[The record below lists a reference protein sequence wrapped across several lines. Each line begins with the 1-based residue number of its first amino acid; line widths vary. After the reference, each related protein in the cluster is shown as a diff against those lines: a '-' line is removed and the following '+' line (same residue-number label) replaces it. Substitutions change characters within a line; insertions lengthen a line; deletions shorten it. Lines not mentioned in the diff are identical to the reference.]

1 MSYEVF
7 THATGL
13 VALALNVW
21 ALIGR
26 CDVAMRRHSIVAGCL
41 WTVNNALLGAAG
53 GAALSAV
60 SVSRNASS
68 AIALERSRVARRNTF
83 VFFAA
88 LTLAAAG
95 LTWHGWVSAFTLTA
109 SLMSTY
115 AMFYM
120 RGAPLRLV
128 MLLVSALWMVHAW
141 QLDSLEQMAANVL
154 TAAAAAYGAWQVTR
168 SSRPAA

>member
-21 ALIGR
+21 SLICR
-26 CDVAMRRHSIVAGCL
+26 CDVAMRRHSILAGCL
-41 WTVNNALLGAAG
+41 WTLNNALLGAAG

-60 SVSRNASS
+60 SASRTASS
-68 AIALERSRVARRNTF
+68 AVTLERSRVARRNTF
-83 VFFAA
+83 IFFAL
-88 LTLAAAG
+88 LTLVAAG
-95 LTWHGWVSAFTLTA
+95 LTWHGWVSAVTLAA

-120 RGAPLRLV
+120 RGAPLRLA
-128 MLLVSALWMVHAW
+128 MLLVSGMWMVHAW
-141 QLDSLEQMAANVL
+141 QVDSPEQMAANVL

-168 SSRPAA
+168 LPRTS